1 MKKIQIWI
9 ENSRLLIVLSKM
21 TKDEEIQILSKEIS
35 KAKEAYY
42 NLSPIISDF
51 EFDAKLERLKQLR
64 PEHVEVSKIGASVPG
79 ASIWEKVK
87 HEIPMGSLNKANSLD
102 EMLEWAN
109 KTGAEKFF
117 ITHKID
123 GSSMELIYKQGK
135 LIRCVTRGDGIIGE
149 DVTINVSKVP
159 SVPKSLPVEIDAT
172 IRGEIVMM
180 KHTFETM
187 YSKEYAN
194 PRNTAAAK
202 VREKK
207 NKGED
212 CKNLDFI
219 AYGLFKEDAPRTMF
233 YMMVELKDL
242 GFIVPHYGQAGD
254 FDVIKQAYEEVKKER
269 EEIHYEIDG
278 VVVSINDLDA
288 LAELGDLNM
297 RPRGQIAWKFDAA
310 ACESR
315 INDVVWQVGTSGR
328 VSPVAK
334 IEPVNIGGVTI
345 SSVSLHNLAMF
356 KGLKLAPNHR
366 ILVSRRNDVIPFLEA
381 NLTEGIVTS
390 DIE

>member
-1 MKKIQIWI
+1 
-9 ENSRLLIVLSKM
+9 M
-21 TKDEEIQILSKEIS
+21 TKDEEIQILSDEIS
-35 KAKEAYY
+35 KAREAYY
-42 NLSPIISDF
+42 NLSPVISDF

-64 PEHVEVSKIGASVPG
+64 PEHVEVSNIGAPVPG

-87 HEIPMGSLNKANSLD
+87 HEIPMGSLNKANSVE
-102 EMLEWAN
+102 EMIEWAN
-109 KTGAEKFF
+109 KTGNGKYFA
-117 ITHKID
+117 THKID
-123 GSSMELIYKQGK
+123 GSSMELVYKAGK
-135 LIRCVTRGDGIIGE
+135 LVRCVTRGDGIIGE
-149 DVTINVSKVP
+149 DVTVNVSKVP
-159 SVPKSLPVEIDAT
+159 TVPKTLPIEIDAT
-172 IRGEIVMM
+172 VRGEIVMM

-187 YSKEYAN
+187 YAKEYAN

-219 AYGLFKEDAPRTMF
+219 AYGLLKEDAPKTMF
-233 YMMVELKDL
+233 YMMIELKNL
-242 GFIVPHYGQAGD
+242 GFMVPHHGQAGD
-254 FDVIKQAYEEVKKER
+254 LDIIKNAFEEIKEER
-269 EEIHYEIDG
+269 EEIPYEIDG
-278 VVVSINDLDA
+278 VVVSMNDLDA

-366 ILVSRRNDVIPFLEA
+366 ILVSRRGDVIPFIEA
-381 NLTEGIVTS
+381 NLTEGIINDNV
-390 DIE
+390 DQ